1 MKKIIILLSVL
12 LTFTTHAETSKVNI
26 GEFDISYEVSGQGK
40 HVILMEAGMGKSLT
54 TWDPIYN
61 ELTKTAKVIRYSRV
75 GEGDSTKVK
84 RQFSMSNSVQ
94 HLDKFLK
101 ALKVEVPMVL
111 VAHSYGG
118 LIVRKFAALY
128 PERVKA
134 ILLIDPSSEHDL
146 DIMRTID
153 LPQAIKE
160 ISFMKT
166 MGIENGLD
174 NSFLEYWSK
183 RPMPNYPEIKDIPVL
198 MIATIKKYTNPPML
212 LLTDKGREIMGQSHQ
227 SWAESFPQGRAVL
240 TTNSYHHIHRDE
252 PELVLKEFNKLLKA
266 LD

>member
-1 MKKIIILLSVL
+1 
-12 LTFTTHAETSKVNI
+12 
-26 GEFDISYEVSGQGK
+26 
-40 HVILMEAGMGKSLT
+40 
-54 TWDPIYN
+54 
-61 ELTKTAKVIRYSRV
+61 
-75 GEGDSTKVK
+75 
-84 RQFSMSNSVQ
+84 
-94 HLDKFLK
+94 
-101 ALKVEVPMVL
+101 MVL

-227 SWAESFPQGRAVL
+227 SWAENFPQGRAVL